1 MVILMELLSI
11 LALTIFAGYFIIDT
25 MIRKY
30 FNSKDFIRYSQSNIH
45 DIIKDYIPKPERLRS
60 NVESQSMKHEN
71 SNRVKV
77 IITEDKAFWVMNNN
91 FYTANVI
98 DGSID
103 KGSAEIVDTFNLDKE
118 ELDKMLFILDQL
130 KNGN

>member
-1 MVILMELLSI
+1 MEILAI

-25 MIRKY
+25 MMKKY

-45 DIIKDYIPKPERLRS
+45 DIIKDYIPKPERLVR
-60 NVESQSMKHEN
+60 VEKRQSMKHQDE
-71 SNRVKV
+71 NRVKV
-77 IITEDKAFWVMNNN
+77 IITEDKAFWVMNNS
-91 FYTANVI
+91 FYTADVVE
-98 DGSID
+98 GSID
-103 KGSAEIVDTFNLDKE
+103 KESTQVVDTFNLDPD

>member
-1 MVILMELLSI
+1 MVIFVELLSI

-25 MIRKY
+25 MMKKY

-45 DIIKDYIPKPERLRS
+45 DIIKDYIPKPERLRPLT
-60 NVESQSMKHEN
+60 ESQSTKHEN

-77 IITEDKAFWVMNNN
+77 IITEDKAFWVMNNS
-91 FYTANVI
+91 FYTADVI

-103 KGSAEIVDTFNLDKE
+103 KGSTQVVDTFNLDKE
-118 ELDKMLFILDQL
+118 DLDKMLFILDQL